1 MAEARGRPKGS
12 FTQHR
17 RMEGL
22 RRVLE
27 QHPNGLPL
35 SKIASALSMSER
47 SARRYLKQAE
57 AELHLV
63 AEKRAGERHAWFS
76 IPAGELRRR
85 VELRY
90 AQATLLMAGRRLF
103 DLLRGSGLFDEV
115 ELAMRE
121 LEVVARHPG
130 RRRRGLASGGGET
143 ERLAYLPEHPK
154 AYETK
159 SEELH
164 ALFDAVSRLHPVM
177 FKYRSPRTHAVCSV
191 AVHPYAVVMHRDT
204 IYCVGADQRTGKIEA
219 FGLEFVRDVECDTK
233 KTFRIPPDFELE
245 DFRQGVFGIWR
256 EPAVIR
262 VVLEFDRVGAERLH
276 LSRVH
281 PSQQHS
287 ATQQGGMR
295 LVLSVGRLDEVLG
308 WVLGFGAHVRCLEPR
323 ELRDRLE
330 REIAAMA
337 RLYAGRN

>member
-1 MAEARGRPKGS
+1 
-12 FTQHR
+12 
-17 RMEGL
+17 MEVL

-35 SKIASALSMSER
+35 PKIAAALSMSER
-47 SARRYLKQAE
+47 SARRYLEHAKL
-57 AELHLV
+57 ELHLV
-63 AEKRAGERHAWFS
+63 SEKRAGERQAWFS

-90 AQATLLMAGRRLF
+90 AQAALLLSGRRLF
-103 DLLRGSGLFDEV
+103 DLLRGSSLFDEV
-115 ELAMRE
+115 ELALRE

-130 RRRRGLASGGGET
+130 RRRRGLASGGGAT

-164 ALFDAVSRLHPVM
+164 ALFDAVSRLHPVT
-177 FKYRSPRTHAVCSV
+177 FTYRAPRAAAATSV
-191 AVHPYAVVMHRDT
+191 AVQPYAMVMHRDT
-204 IYCVGADQRTGKIEA
+204 IYCVGADQRTGKVEA
-219 FGLEFVRDVECDTK
+219 FSLEFVRDVECDTK
-233 KTFRIPPDFELE
+233 RTFRIPADFELE

-256 EPAVIR
+256 EAKLIR
-262 VVLEFDRVGAERLH
+262 VVLEFDRIGAERLH

-295 LVLSVGRLDEVLG
+295 LVLSVGRLDELLG

-330 REIAAMA
+330 REAAAMV
-337 RLYAGRN
+337 RHYAGRG